1 MTVTFTQL
9 LLYASALLI
18 LFLTPGPVWVAL
30 IARSMSGGFHAAW
43 PLALGVAVGDAV
55 WPLVAIFGV
64 SYLVALY
71 ADFLIILRYA
81 GAAIFL
87 FMGVILIRKP
97 VKTLRADSRLTAP
110 GVWAGFLAGL
120 MVIVGNPKA
129 ILFYLGVL
137 PGFFDFGMLNRLDV
151 VAICVTSLAVPLLG
165 NVIFA
170 FFVDKVR
177 ALLTTP
183 GAIRKM
189 NLGAGVALV
198 LVGLVI
204 ALA

>member
-1 MTVTFTQL
+1 MTVTLTQL

-43 PLALGVAVGDAV
+43 PLALGVAVGDAA

-64 SYLVALY
+64 SYLVSVY
-71 ADFLIILRYA
+71 ADFLILLRYL
-81 GAAIFL
+81 GAAIL
-87 FMGVILIRKP
+87 LWMGLALIRKP
-97 VKTLRADSRLTAP
+97 TRTLRADSRLTAP
-110 GVWAGFLAGL
+110 GLSAGFLAGV
-120 MVIVGNPKA
+120 MVIIGNPKA

-137 PGFFDFGMLNRLDV
+137 PGFFDFGDLNRSDV
-151 VAICVTSLAVPLLG
+151 VAICVTSLAVPMLG

-170 FFVDKVR
+170 FFVDRLR
-177 ALLTTP
+177 ALLTKP
-183 GAIRKM
+183 EALHRV
-189 NLGAGVALV
+189 NVGAGCALVVVALF
-198 LVGLVI
+198 I

>member
-30 IARSMSGGFHAAW
+30 IARSISGGFHSAW
-43 PLALGVAVGDAV
+43 PLALGVAVGDAM
-55 WPLVAIFGV
+55 WPLVAIFGI

-71 ADFLIILRYA
+71 ADFLIVLRYF
-81 GAAIFL
+81 GALIFL
-87 FMGVILIRKP
+87 FMGAMLIWMP
-97 VKTLRADSRLTAP
+97 VRTLRADSRLTAP
-110 GVWAGFLAGL
+110 GVSAGFLAGL
-120 MVIVGNPKA
+120 MVIIGNPKA

-137 PGFFDFGMLNRLDV
+137 PGFFDFGGLNRLDV

-177 ALLTTP
+177 VLLTTP

-189 NLGAGVALV
+189 NTGAGVALI

-204 ALA
+204 ALT

>member
-1 MTVTFTQL
+1 MTVTITQL
-9 LLYASALLI
+9 LLYAGALMI

-30 IARSMSGGFHAAW
+30 IARSISGGFHAAW
-43 PLALGVAVGDAV
+43 PLALGVAVGDAM

-71 ADFLIILRYA
+71 ADFLTILRYF
-81 GAAIFL
+81 GALIFL
-87 FMGVILIRKP
+87 FMGAMLIWKP
-97 VKTLRADSRLTAP
+97 VRTLRADSRLTAP

-137 PGFFDFGMLNRLDV
+137 PGFFDFGGLNRIDV
-151 VAICVTSLAVPLLG
+151 IAICVTSLAVPLLG

-177 ALLTTP
+177 VLLTTP

-189 NLGAGVALV
+189 NVGAGVALI

-204 ALA
+204 GLT

>member
-30 IARSMSGGFHAAW
+30 IARSISGGFHAAW
-43 PLALGVAVGDAV
+43 PLALGVAVGDAM

-71 ADFLIILRYA
+71 ADFLIFLRYS
-81 GAAIFL
+81 GALIFL
-87 FMGVILIRKP
+87 FMGVMLIRKP
-97 VKTLRADSRLTAP
+97 VGARRADSRLTAP
-110 GVWAGFLAGL
+110 GLWAGFLAGL
-120 MVIVGNPKA
+120 MVIIGNPKA

-137 PGFFDFGMLNRLDV
+137 PGFFDFGGLNRFDV
-151 VAICVTSLAVPLLG
+151 AAICLVSLAVPMLG
-165 NVIFA
+165 NIIFA
-170 FFVDKVR
+170 LFVGRVR

-189 NLGAGVALV
+189 NIGAGAALV

-204 ALA
+204 ALS

>member
-1 MTVTFTQL
+1 MTVTFAQL

-30 IARSMSGGFHAAW
+30 IARSISGGFHSAW
-43 PLALGVAVGDAV
+43 PLALGVAVGDAM

-71 ADFLIILRYA
+71 ADFLILLRYF

-87 FMGVILIRKP
+87 FMGGMLIWKP

-110 GVWAGFLAGL
+110 GLWAGFLAGV

-137 PGFFDFGMLNRLDV
+137 PGFFDFGALNRFDV
-151 VAICVTSLAVPLLG
+151 VAICITSLAVPMLG
-165 NVIFA
+165 NIIFA

-177 ALLTTP
+177 LLLTTP

-189 NLGAGVALV
+189 NTGAGVALI

-204 ALA
+204 ALS

>member
-18 LFLTPGPVWVAL
+18 LFLPPGPVWVAL
-30 IARSMSGGFHAAW
+30 IARSISGGFHAAW
-43 PLALGVAVGDAV
+43 PLALGVAVGDAM

-71 ADFLIILRYA
+71 ADFLIILRYF
-81 GAAIFL
+81 GALIFL
-87 FMGVILIRKP
+87 FMGTMLIWKP
-97 VKTLRADSRLTAP
+97 VRTLRADSRLTAP
-110 GVWAGFLAGL
+110 GLWAGFLAGL
-120 MVIVGNPKA
+120 MVIIGNPKA

-137 PGFFDFGMLNRLDV
+137 PGFFDFGGLNRFDI

-189 NLGAGVALV
+189 NVGAGIALI

-204 ALA
+204 ALS

>member
-30 IARSMSGGFHAAW
+30 IARSISGGFHSAW
-43 PLALGVAVGDAV
+43 PLALGVAVGDAM

-71 ADFLIILRYA
+71 ADFLILLRYF
-81 GAAIFL
+81 GALIFL
-87 FMGVILIRKP
+87 FMGAMLIWKP
-97 VKTLRADSRLTAP
+97 VRTLRADSRLTAP
-110 GVWAGFLAGL
+110 GLWAGFLAGL
-120 MVIVGNPKA
+120 MVIIGNPKA

-137 PGFFDFGMLNRLDV
+137 PGFFDFAGLNRFDV
-151 VAICVTSLAVPLLG
+151 VAICVTSLAVPMLG
-165 NVIFA
+165 NIIFA
-170 FFVDKVR
+170 LFVDRVR

-189 NLGAGVALV
+189 NIGAGSALI

-204 ALA
+204 ALS

>member
-1 MTVTFTQL
+1 MTVTITQL
-9 LLYASALLI
+9 LLYAGALLI

-30 IARSMSGGFHAAW
+30 IARSISGGFHAAW
-43 PLALGVAVGDAV
+43 PLALGVAVGDAM

-64 SYLVALY
+64 GYLVALY
-71 ADFLIILRYA
+71 ADFLTILRYF
-81 GAAIFL
+81 GALIFL
-87 FMGVILIRKP
+87 FMGAILIWKP
-97 VKTLRADSRLTAP
+97 VRTLRADSRLTAP

-137 PGFFDFGMLNRLDV
+137 PGFFDFEGLNRIDV
-151 VAICVTSLAVPLLG
+151 IAICVTSLAVPLLG
-165 NVIFA
+165 NVVFA

-177 ALLTTP
+177 VLLTTP

-189 NLGAGVALV
+189 NVGAGVALI
-198 LVGLVI
+198 LVGLI
-204 ALA
+204 IGLT

>member
-30 IARSMSGGFHAAW
+30 IARSISGGFHAAW
-43 PLALGVAVGDAV
+43 PLALGVAVGDAM

-71 ADFLIILRYA
+71 ADFLIILRYF
-81 GAAIFL
+81 GALIFL
-87 FMGVILIRKP
+87 FMGAMLIWKP
-97 VKTLRADSRLTAP
+97 VRTLRADSRLTAP
-110 GVWAGFLAGL
+110 GLWAGFLAGL
-120 MVIVGNPKA
+120 MVIIGNPKA

-137 PGFFDFGMLNRLDV
+137 PGFFDFGGLNRFDI

-189 NLGAGVALV
+189 NVGAGIALI

-204 ALA
+204 ALS

>member
-30 IARSMSGGFHAAW
+30 IARSISGGFHAAW
-43 PLALGVAVGDAV
+43 PLALGVAVGDAM
-55 WPLVAIFGV
+55 WPLAAIFGV

-71 ADFLIILRYA
+71 ADFLTILRYF
-81 GAAIFL
+81 GALIFL
-87 FMGVILIRKP
+87 VMGAMLIWKP
-97 VKTLRADSRLTAP
+97 VRTLRADSRLTAP
-110 GVWAGFLAGL
+110 GLWAGFLAGL
-120 MVIVGNPKA
+120 MVIIGNPKA
-129 ILFYLGVL
+129 ILFYLGML
-137 PGFFDFGMLNRLDV
+137 PGFFDFGVLNRFDV
-151 VAICVTSLAVPLLG
+151 AAICVTSLAVPLLG

-177 ALLTTP
+177 VLLTTP

-189 NLGAGVALV
+189 NIGAGAALI

-204 ALA
+204 ALS

>member
-30 IARSMSGGFHAAW
+30 IARSISGGFHAAW
-43 PLALGVAVGDAV
+43 PLALGVAVGDAM
-55 WPLVAIFGV
+55 WPLAAIFGV

-71 ADFLIILRYA
+71 ADFLTILRYF
-81 GAAIFL
+81 GALIFL
-87 FMGVILIRKP
+87 VMGAMLIWKP
-97 VKTLRADSRLTAP
+97 VRTLRADSRLTAP
-110 GVWAGFLAGL
+110 GLWAGFLAGL
-120 MVIVGNPKA
+120 MVIIGNPKA

-137 PGFFDFGMLNRLDV
+137 PGFFDFGVLNRFDV
-151 VAICVTSLAVPLLG
+151 AAICVTSLAVPLLG
-165 NVIFA
+165 NVVFA

-177 ALLTTP
+177 VLLTTP

-189 NLGAGVALV
+189 NIGAGAALI

-204 ALA
+204 ALS

>member
-30 IARSMSGGFHAAW
+30 IARSISGGFHSAW
-43 PLALGVAVGDAV
+43 PLALGVAVGDAM

-71 ADFLIILRYA
+71 ADFLILLRYF
-81 GAAIFL
+81 GALIFL
-87 FMGVILIRKP
+87 FMGVMLIRKP
-97 VKTLRADSRLTAP
+97 ARTLRADSRLTAP
-110 GVWAGFLAGL
+110 GIWAGFVAGL
-120 MVIVGNPKA
+120 MVIIGNPKA
-129 ILFYLGVL
+129 ILFYLGIL
-137 PGFFDFGMLNRLDV
+137 PGFFDFGGLNRFDV
-151 VAICVTSLAVPLLG
+151 VAICFTSLAVPLLG

-170 FFVDKVR
+170 FSVDKVR
-177 ALLTTP
+177 ALTTTP

-189 NLGAGVALV
+189 NFGAGVALI

-204 ALA
+204 GLS